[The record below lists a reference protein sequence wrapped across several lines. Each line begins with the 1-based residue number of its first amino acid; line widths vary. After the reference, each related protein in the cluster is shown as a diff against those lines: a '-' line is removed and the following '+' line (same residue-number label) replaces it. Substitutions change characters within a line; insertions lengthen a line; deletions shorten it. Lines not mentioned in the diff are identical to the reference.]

1 MRSSLPMHQSPRC
14 GAKTRSG
21 SPCRSGAMPNGRC
34 RMHGGASPGAPKGA
48 RNGNYRTGRFTN
60 DAIASRRE
68 LNGLI
73 RSLRA
78 LAEAIE

>member
-21 SPCRSGAMPNGRC
+21 RPCRSGAMPNGRC
-34 RMHGGASPGAPKGA
+34 RMHGGRSPGAPKGKA
-48 RNGNYRTGRFTN
+48 NGNYKTGRFTN
-60 DAIASRRE
+60 EAIQGRRE
-68 LNGLI
+68 LNGMI

-78 LAEAIE
+78 LADEVD